1 MELVGKEG
9 EKMERR
15 KGICFFLLGDTR
27 VSIVESIDRS
37 SCTMDP
43 ENCVTSFHFL
53 LERRLSSDRM
63 LHFVPDSRL
72 TLQLFRNPIIV
83 TRCLELSETVSTFV
97 TRAFA
102 LRIPQRE

>member
-1 MELVGKEG
+1 
-9 EKMERR
+9 
-15 KGICFFLLGDTR
+15 
-27 VSIVESIDRS
+27 
-37 SCTMDP
+37 MDP